1 MPCGTKY
8 RPPPGAGAAKELV
21 SATLGEDPVR
31 HSEDQPVELDDP
43 GCGTIAHLSGDSLI
57 SALFVE

>member
-1 MPCGTKY
+1 V
-8 RPPPGAGAAKELV
+8 GAAKELV

-31 HSEDQPVELDDP
+31 HSEDRPVELDDP
-43 GCGTIAHLSGDSLI
+43 GRGTIAHLSGDSLI